1 MRVPDGDVCAEFT
14 RRFQQRQRQNVC
26 SDDNEHARIV
36 RLPDEIGIIV
46 NRAIG
51 RGILDERAKDG
62 VVESKTRIIGDLDLD
77 SERLRARLNN
87 GNCLWVTNI
96 SDEESFPIW
105 RDRMT
110 KRHRLGRGSRFVQ
123 QRCVC
128 DVERR

>member
-1 MRVPDGDVCAEFT
+1 M
-14 RRFQQRQRQNVC
+14 
-26 SDDNEHARIV
+26 

-51 RGILDERAKDG
+51 CGILDKSAKDG
-62 VVESKTRIIGDLDLD
+62 VVEFEVRVIADLDLNP
-77 SERLRARLNN
+77 ERFRACLDN